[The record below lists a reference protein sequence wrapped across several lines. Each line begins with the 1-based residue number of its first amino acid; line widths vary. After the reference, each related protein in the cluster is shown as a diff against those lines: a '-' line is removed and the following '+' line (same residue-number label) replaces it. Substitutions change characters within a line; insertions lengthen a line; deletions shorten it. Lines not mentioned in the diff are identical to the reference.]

1 MNGQR
6 QEAKCFEDM
15 VSPVDVVLLM
25 GNNIFLLRLVKRT
38 RKIDLRPE
46 EAHYKRRV
54 NIICNIDPLM
64 EGNTNTNSLSKFPIG
79 DRACSHHG
87 RHTKEPYKGQVN
99 LGIETSGNLSERLIG
114 RCVLSGNTRILFTP
128 SKREERSHT

>member
-38 RKIDLRPE
+38 RKIDLRAE
-46 EAHYKRRV
+46 EAHYKGRINV
-54 NIICNIDPLM
+54 ICNIYPL
-64 EGNTNTNSLSKFPIG
+64 F
-79 DRACSHHG
+79 
-87 RHTKEPYKGQVN
+87 
-99 LGIETSGNLSERLIG
+99 
-114 RCVLSGNTRILFTP
+114 
-128 SKREERSHT
+128 

>member
-15 VSPVDVVLLM
+15 VSPMDVVLLM

-54 NIICNIDPLM
+54 NIICNINPFFQRDDDPYFSFQL
-64 EGNTNTNSLSKFPIG
+64 PIG
-79 DRACSHHG
+79 YQAVNQHSRNTHKPAKS
-87 RHTKEPYKGQVN
+87 QV
-99 LGIETSGNLSERLIG
+99 SF
-114 RCVLSGNTRILFTP
+114 RI
-128 SKREERSHT
+128 